1 MSDKIDFFI
10 SHSHVDKQWAEWIAN
25 ILEHEGYSTFFGE
38 RDLNVVDN
46 FVSIIQEHI
55 KKTDK
60 FIAIFSSS
68 YFSSTF
74 CQAEVS
80 AMLCKEKSN
89 IIPVKISEVQP
100 IGDLS
105 NILYVDLYNVNE
117 SEAKDRL
124 LKAVKVEKKI
134 LSSKLEFP
142 ETKDTERIH
151 TIETKFPGT
160 MPINNLRYNDEKII
174 LGGDEKVKAIR
185 QAFDKNNTVSST
197 LTLSGLGG
205 IGKTVIARKY
215 VYQYGYLYDLIW
227 WIDAHSKEAILY
239 AYKEFVKRNNLI
251 NDIIDKHS
259 LDRVADIVKKWMLET
274 DNWLFIFDDVVD
286 FSVIKS
292 FIPEKH
298 KGNVLITSRDSL
310 WKNSGINAIT
320 IDVFSTETA
329 IKFLKLHGVS
339 GKDEDLIKLSSALGN
354 IPLNLR
360 MAAEYIVDN
369 NLSVLDFLAKFNNLE
384 GNNINSASTYINIA
398 SVYKEQGDF
407 ESALKYYH
415 KSLEL
420 LDKDQNSN
428 CITVY
433 NSIASIFQ
441 YMGNYDKATEIYRKV
456 LNIITRGLDDYS
468 IDIKSFDIGTTYNNL
483 ATILREQHKYDEAIH
498 LYNKA
503 LVIFKETFNDEHS
516 SVATTMNNLAIVYCD
531 LGEYAYALDYYYQV
545 LLIRERILGLN
556 HPDTAKTYTGI
567 AEIYDIQNDYE
578 KSILLY
584 EKALNI
590 YNNTLGTKN
599 PHIATVYNKIAS
611 IYKKQGNYQKALNY
625 YNEALKIQ
633 HESVGL
639 NKFVSNSIN
648 IIGEDNNI
656 SNITNLSEGAAY
668 SDKSK
673 DVIDKMTRKV
683 LQDLESLNK
692 TDYRLFNNN
701 FSEFQRIIRVIKK
714 ELIFETT
721 GETEICHYSK
731 LATLKHIIRVKDSQ
745 PQPRLRISNIAYL
758 NDPSEVN
765 VLLQLLK
772 KSVKSNTFNMI
783 FGKDNPDENK
793 LVEVPFSKVFIGS
806 FSTAKNKLP
815 MWTLYGDDS
824 KGCCLVFDDYFF
836 DKENELIELKST
848 ANEKIISPQE
858 LTLYQ
863 VKYIDINNLNESDVI
878 VGYLKRIAKILDL
891 FESIIPKYETV
902 RIWIM
907 VLLDEIR
914 FLFKDSDYDYEN
926 EVRIIIHAES
936 SEIQVDDEQNELSI
950 PKLYVD
956 LQRKLIYKEIILGS
970 KIDKPNAVAP
980 FLRHSG
986 MVKKVTRSG
995 INYQ

>member
-25 ILEHEGYSTFFGE
+25 ILEHEGYSTFFME

-74 CQAEVS
+74 CQAEVA
-80 AMLCKEKSN
+80 AMLCKDKSN

-134 LSSKLEFP
+134 LSSKLEFQ
-142 ETKDTERIH
+142 ETKDTEKIH

-274 DNWLFIFDDVVD
+274 NNWLFIFDDVVD

-310 WKNSGINAIT
+310 WKNSGVSAIT

-433 NSIASIFQ
+433 NSIASIYQ

-456 LNIITRGLDDYS
+456 LNIITRGLHDYS

-578 KSILLY
+578 NSILLY

-590 YNNTLGTKN
+590 YNTLGTKN
-599 PHIATVYNKIAS
+599 PHMATVYNKIAS

-625 YNEALKIQ
+625 YNEAIKIQ

-656 SNITNLSEGAAY
+656 TNITNLSEGAAY

-758 NDPSEVN
+758 NDPSEGN

-783 FGKDNPDENK
+783 FDKDNPDENK

-891 FESIIPKYETV
+891 FENIIPKYESV

-907 VLLDEIR
+907 ALLDEIR
-914 FLFKDSDYDYEN
+914 FLFKDSVYDYEN

-936 SEIQVDDEQNELSI
+936 SEIQVDDGQNELSI

>member
-673 DVIDKMTRKV
+673 DVIDKMTSKV